1 MIFEHPER
9 LIVIAV
15 GMMLFGCGMPFL
27 IVIKVFESTFFLNF
41 LSYGM
46 SVLGF
51 LLGIVA
57 IATLRARQKRKSD
70 NDHEDNYR

>member
-1 MIFEHPER
+1 MILLEHPKR

-27 IVIKVFESTFFLNF
+27 MVIKVVESTFFWNF

-51 LLGIVA
+51 LLGIVGV
-57 IATLRARQKRKSD
+57 ATLRAREKRKSD
-70 NDHEDNYR
+70 NEDNYR